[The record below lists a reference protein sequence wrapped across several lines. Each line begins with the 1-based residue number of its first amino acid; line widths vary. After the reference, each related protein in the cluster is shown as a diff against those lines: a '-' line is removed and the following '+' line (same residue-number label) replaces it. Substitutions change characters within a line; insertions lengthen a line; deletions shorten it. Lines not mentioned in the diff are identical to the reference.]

1 MRLTEA
7 LEKRVRSFLECGRKI
22 KEDVR
27 ERGDPELNRKMDEG
41 IFKVNTP
48 YGLSS
53 LVTRRS
59 GNVHAC
65 SADCTRVTRGY
76 RKARVLQL

>member
-1 MRLTEA
+1 MRE
-7 LEKRVRSFLECGRKI
+7 
-22 KEDVR
+22 EDVR

-41 IFKVNTP
+41 IFKVDAL

-53 LVTRRS
+53 LVIRRS
-59 GNVHAC
+59 GDVHAC

-76 RKARVLQL
+76 LKARVLQL